1 MVTASDQSG
10 AYVKRSDTIRPVG
23 GSVVQAWK
31 LKFLITR
38 YFPGTAMVDGPI
50 DLVEQNPDIKPELL
64 IADAA
69 YGCAEMPGWIAE

>member
-1 MVTASDQSG
+1 
-10 AYVKRSDTIRPVG
+10 
-23 GSVVQAWK
+23 
-31 LKFLITR
+31 
-38 YFPGTAMVDGPI
+38 MVDGPI